1 MGPEPRPPP
10 LSRRADASAGLLEAP
25 SLLDVFPALGVALG
39 VSAGC
44 APPAARGGA
53 AGLPGLAG
61 AAAALGLVRTALIRV
76 RVRVRVRVRLT
87 QTQP

>member
-1 MGPEPRPPP
+1 M
-10 LSRRADASAGLLEAP
+10 
-25 SLLDVFPALGVALG
+25 G

-87 QTQP
+87 QT